1 MKYYDISEFIQNS
14 SENTIADAVDKKVSL
29 LYDFCILRRPRGV
42 SCDKREKYVREWLF
56 TYTSEHQMTNA
67 LHGIL
72 IGNYTLD
79 NVLKQKGYI
88 S

>member
-1 MKYYDISEFIQNS
+1 MKSYDISEFILHS

-29 LYDFCILRRPRGV
+29 LYDFCILRKPRGYGH
-42 SCDKREKYVREWLF
+42 DKREKYVRQWLS
-56 TYTSEHQMTNA
+56 TYTSEHHMTNA

-72 IGNYTLD
+72 VGNTTLD
-79 NVLKQKGYI
+79 NVLTQKGYV